1 MGVVGLLHDNL
12 VFSRR
17 ARVLA
22 RELGGVLPDA
32 HTVLDVGCGDGLI
45 DRIICEQRPGLSITG
60 VDVLVRPHTHI
71 PVQQFDGIRLPF
83 ADKSF
88 DVVLF
93 TDVLHHTEDP
103 EILLREARRVAR
115 VALVLKDH
123 TKEGPLAYLTLRFM
137 DWVGNA
143 RHGVALP
150 YNYWTHSQWMDAL
163 RSLGLTVESWKAALG
178 LYPRPASWLFDRR
191 LHFVARIAV

>member
-1 MGVVGLLHDNL
+1 MGAVGLLHDKL

-17 ARVLA
+17 AKVLA
-22 RELGGVLPDA
+22 TEFATVLPDA
-32 HTVLDVGCGDGLI
+32 LTVLDVGCGDGLI
-45 DRIICEQRPGLSITG
+45 DRLICQQRPELSITG
-60 VDVLVRPHTHI
+60 VDVLVRPQTHI
-71 PVQQFDGIRLPF
+71 AVQQFDGVHLPF
-83 ADKSF
+83 EDKSF

-103 EILLREARRVAR
+103 EVLLREAKRVAR
-115 VALVLKDH
+115 LALVLKDH
-123 TKEGPLAYLTLRFM
+123 TKEGFLAYLTLRFM

-150 YNYWTHSQWMDAL
+150 YNYWTHSRWMSAL
-163 RSLGLTVESWKAALG
+163 RSLGLTVQFWKGALG
-178 LYPRPASWLFDRR
+178 LYPRPARWLFDRR

>member
-1 MGVVGLLHDNL
+1 MGAVGLLHDKL

-22 RELGGVLPDA
+22 GELAGIVPEA
-32 HTVLDVGCGDGLI
+32 RTVLDVGCGDGLI
-45 DRIICEQRPGLSITG
+45 DLMICQQRPELSITG

-71 PVQQFDGIRLPF
+71 PVRQFDGTHLPF
-83 ADKSF
+83 EDKSF

-103 EILLREARRVAR
+103 EILLREASRVAR

-123 TKEGPLAYLTLRFM
+123 TREGPLAYLTLRFM

-150 YNYWTHSQWMDAL
+150 YNYWTHSQWMDSL

>member
-32 HTVLDVGCGDGLI
+32 HSVLDVGCGDGLI

-60 VDVLVRPHTHI
+60 VDVLLRPHTHI
-71 PVQQFDGIRLPF
+71 PVQQFDGTHLPF
-83 ADKSF
+83 EDKSF

-93 TDVLHHTEDP
+93 TDVLHHTDDP
-103 EILLREARRVAR
+103 EVLLREAKRVAR

-123 TKEGPLAYLTLRFM
+123 TKQGHLAYLTLRFM

-150 YNYWTHSQWMDAL
+150 YNYWTYSQWMGAL
-163 RSLGLTVESWKAALG
+163 RSLGLTVQVWKQALG

>member
-1 MGVVGLLHDNL
+1 MGAVGLLHDRL
-12 VFSRR
+12 VVSRR

-22 RELGGVLPDA
+22 RELAGVCSDA
-32 HTVLDVGCGDGLI
+32 RTVLDVGCGDGLI
-45 DRIICEQRPGLSITG
+45 DRMIREQCPGLSITG

-71 PVQQFDGIRLPF
+71 PVQQFDGTRLPF

-93 TDVLHHTEDP
+93 TDVLHHTDDP
-103 EILLREARRVAR
+103 EVLLREAKRVAR

-123 TKEGPLAYLTLRFM
+123 TKEGYLAYLTLRFM

-143 RHGVALP
+143 RHGVSLP
-150 YNYWTHSQWMDAL
+150 YNYWTHSQWMGAL
-163 RSLGLTVESWKAALG
+163 ASLGLTVELWKAALG
-178 LYPRPASWLFDRR
+178 LYPRPATWLFDRR